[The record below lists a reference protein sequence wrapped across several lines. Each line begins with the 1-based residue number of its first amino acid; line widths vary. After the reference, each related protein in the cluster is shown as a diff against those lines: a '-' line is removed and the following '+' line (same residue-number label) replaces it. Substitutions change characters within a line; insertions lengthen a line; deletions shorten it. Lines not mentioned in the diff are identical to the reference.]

1 MTLKFKGTAM
11 HIKKKKKKKKS
22 HTSSYVQKTIYT
34 NFEVKKVKCKS
45 YHSALLL
52 NEAIL

>member
-1 MTLKFKGTAM
+1 MTFKFKGTAM
-11 HIKKKKKKKKS
+11 HIKKKKKS

-45 YHSALLL
+45 YQSASLL